1 MSIFLIKKIQI
12 ADIQSCVPVFRPNV
26 REVTIAPLSSA
37 VRRVAILVV
46 EAACPPIGRKRACH
60 RPSGSH
66 CPLEGFTEISQK
78 RLTYTD
84 GTQKYSGLKFGKV
97 VHVKNP
103 GKRRRRKGGLRMM
116 IIFDEV

>member
-12 ADIQSCVPVFRPNV
+12 ADIQGCVPVFRPNV

-103 GKRRRRKGGLRMM
+103 GKRRRRKGGAQNDDN
-116 IIFDEV
+116 I